1 MNSKWSQNH
10 KKSKHTVKQ
19 TNKKRQ
25 KDISVERISFVF
37 FFSIYSIHLLHLDR
51 NNVLQRV
58 KWGKKNTGGTVP
70 KINRKIIETDKII
83 LYTTTYLTWLW
94 DITCFDTD
102 RSALYFD
109 LHLGIAGEGRLRTK
123 LYKKRDDFDF
133 PIVNFPL
140 ICSNIPAAPAY
151 GVYLLVDTI
160 FQSLWFL
167 SGFP

>member
-58 KWGKKNTGGTVP
+58 KWEKKNAGGTVP
-70 KINRKIIETDKII
+70 KINRKIIETDKINTP
-83 LYTTTYLTWLW
+83 YTYT
-94 DITCFDTD
+94 
-102 RSALYFD
+102 
-109 LHLGIAGEGRLRTK
+109 
-123 LYKKRDDFDF
+123 
-133 PIVNFPL
+133 
-140 ICSNIPAAPAY
+140 
-151 GVYLLVDTI
+151 
-160 FQSLWFL
+160 L
-167 SGFP
+167 S